1 MFGMFLIFPK
11 LALKCAMDPLTS
23 LVNPL
28 EDDAPDVRN
37 TSHVAHKISYKL
49 DEPAD
54 GK

>member
-11 LALKCAMDPLTS
+11 LAYRCAMDPLAS
-23 LVNPL
+23 LLNPL

-37 TSHVAHKISYKL
+37 TSHVIHMNSYKL

-54 GK
+54 GE